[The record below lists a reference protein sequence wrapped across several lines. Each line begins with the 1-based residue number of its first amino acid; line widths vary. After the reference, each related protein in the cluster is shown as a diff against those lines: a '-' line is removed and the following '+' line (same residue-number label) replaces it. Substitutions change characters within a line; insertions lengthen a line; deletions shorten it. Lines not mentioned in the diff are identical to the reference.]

1 MRIVVGN
8 PRSLVRSPP
17 VHYTKGGDVHIAYQ
31 VVGKGPLDILVTPGA
46 ISNLDLYWEEP
57 SFARFF
63 KALTGIGRLI
73 LFDKRGTGLSDRVVE
88 AATLEE
94 RIDDIR
100 AVMDGAGS
108 SRAVIF
114 GLSDGATM
122 GILFAATYPDRSAG
136 LIVYGGS
143 ARWTRSPDH
152 PWLPPREEFL
162 THLAKEEKESTFG
175 SQAVVEEGI
184 AAMAPSRS
192 TDSAFKEWFAR
203 MGRSGS
209 SPAASRSLARFNMD
223 VDVRD
228 VLPAIH
234 VPTLVLHATGD
245 RDVSVESGR
254 YIAEHIPGAKLVEF
268 AGKDHLFMVDPEAL
282 ALVVSEV
289 RKFARGLT
297 IAPGLDRQLTT
308 VLFTDIVDSTRT
320 ASKMGDQ
327 AWGKLLDQHWKEVR
341 AEISRFQGREIK
353 TMGDGVLASFDGP
366 TRGVRCA
373 CAIRDRVRSSGVE
386 IRAGLHTGECVASGS
401 DLQGVAVNLAHRI
414 MERAG
419 TGQVLVTS
427 TVRDLTVGSGIRFRD
442 RGHAALKGIE
452 GKWHLLEVESGY

>member
-1 MRIVVGN
+1 MH
-8 PRSLVRSPP
+8 SPP
-17 VHYTKGGDVHIAYQ
+17 VHYAKSGDVHVAYQ
-31 VVGKGPLDILVTPGA
+31 TVGEGPLDILMTPGS
-46 ISNLDLYWEEP
+46 ISNLDVYWEEP

-63 KALTGIGRLI
+63 KGLTGIGRLI
-73 LFDKRGTGLSDRVVE
+73 LFDKRGTGLSDRGGE

-100 AVMDGAGS
+100 AVMDAAGS
-108 SRAVIF
+108 SRVIVF

-122 GILFAATYPDRSAG
+122 GILFAATYPARTAG
-136 LIVYGGS
+136 LVVYGGS
-143 ARWTRSPDH
+143 ARWTRSLDH
-152 PWLPPREEFL
+152 PWLPPREE
-162 THLAKEEKESTFG
+162 TLAYLASEENESTFG
-175 SQAVVEEGI
+175 SQAFVDEGV

-192 TDSAFKEWFAR
+192 NDAAFKEWFGR
-203 MGRSGS
+203 LRRSGS

-254 YIAEHIPGAKLVEF
+254 YIAKHIPGATLVEF
-268 AGKDHLFMVDPEAL
+268 AGNDHMFMVDPEAL
-282 ALVVSEV
+282 ALVVSEI

-297 IAPGLDRQLTT
+297 TAPGQDRQLMT

-320 ASKMGDQ
+320 ASKLKDQ
-327 AWGKLLDQHWKEVR
+327 AWSKLLDQHWKDVR
-341 AEISRFQGREIK
+341 SEIARFQGREIK
-353 TMGDGVLASFDGP
+353 TLGDGVLATFDGP

-373 CAIRDRVRSSGVE
+373 CEIRDRVRSSGIE
-386 IRAGLHTGECVASGS
+386 IRAGLHTGECITSGS
-401 DLQGVAVNLAHRI
+401 DLQGVAVHLAHRI

-419 TGQVLVTS
+419 SGQVLVTS
-427 TVRDLTVGSGIRFRD
+427 TVRDLTVGSGIQFRD
-442 RGHAALKGIE
+442 RGQAALKGIE
-452 GKWHLLEVESGY
+452 GKWHLLEVKSGY

>member
-1 MRIVVGN
+1 MKA
-8 PRSLVRSPP
+8 PP
-17 VHYTKGGDVHIAYQ
+17 VHYAKSGNVEVAYQ
-31 VVGKGPLDILVTPGA
+31 VVGEGPIDILMTPGS
-46 ISNLDLYWEEP
+46 ISNLDIYWEEP

-63 KALTGIGRLI
+63 KALTRIGRLI
-73 LFDKRGTGLSDRVVE
+73 LFDKRGTGLSDRVAD

-100 AVMDGAGS
+100 AVMDGARS
-108 SRAVIF
+108 SRAVIL

-122 GILFAATYPDRSAG
+122 GILFAATYPDRTAG
-136 LIVYGGS
+136 LVVYGGS

-162 THLAKEEKESTFG
+162 TYLASEEKESTFG
-175 SQAVVEEGI
+175 SQDFVEEGI

-192 TDSAFKEWFAR
+192 NDSAFKEWFGR
-203 MGRSGS
+203 LRRSGS
-209 SPAASRSLARFNMD
+209 SPSASRALARLNMD

-254 YIAEHIPGAKLVEF
+254 YIAKHVPGATLVEF
-268 AGKDHLFMVDPEAL
+268 SGIDHMFMVDPDAL
-282 ALVVSEV
+282 AFVVSEI
-289 RKFARGLT
+289 RKFAKSLT
-297 IAPGLDRQLTT
+297 TGPGLDRQLTT

-320 ASKMGDQ
+320 ASKLGDQ
-327 AWGKLLDQHWKEVR
+327 AWGKILDRHWREVR
-341 AEISRFQGREIK
+341 SEISRFQGREIK
-353 TMGDGVLASFDGP
+353 TLGDGILASFDGP

-373 CAIRDRVRSSGVE
+373 CAIRDKVRSAGIE
-386 IRAGLHTGECVASGS
+386 IRAGLHTGECVLSGS

-414 MERAG
+414 MEKAG

-427 TVRDLTVGSGIRFRD
+427 TVRDLTVGSGIQFRD
-442 RGHAALKGIE
+442 RGQATLKGIE